1 MKKHN
6 FSAGPSILP
15 ISVFEQASQAV
26 IEFENTG
33 LSILEI
39 SHRSKEFISVLE
51 RAKANVLELSG
62 LTGKGYQVLFLQ
74 GGASMQFLMT
84 AYNLLQNKA
93 AYIDTGVWAHN
104 ALKEAQLIGNIDVI
118 ASSKDNGYRNIPK
131 QIEIKEDYDYLHFTT
146 NNTIYGTQFHSIPDV
161 NIPLIADMSSDIFSR
176 EMSFEKFSLIYAGA
190 QKNIG
195 IAGATLVIIREDILG
210 KVSRVIPTL
219 LDYQVHI
226 KNESMANTPSTYAI
240 YVSYLTMEWLKNQGG
255 CKSIEVQ
262 NKEKAELLYN
272 EIDRNPLFE
281 GYANKEDRSMMNA
294 VFTLTDEK
302 LTERFDNF
310 WKEAGI
316 SGLKGHRTTGGYRA
330 SIYNAMPLESVKL
343 LVKVMQDFEKLQ

>member
-118 ASSKDNGYRNIPK
+118 ASSRDNGYRNIPK
-131 QIEIKEDYDYLHFTT
+131 QIEIKENYDYLHFTT

-161 NIPLIADMSSDIFSR
+161 NVPLIADMSSDIFSR

-226 KNESMANTPSTYAI
+226 KNESMSNTPSTYAI

-272 EIDRNPLFE
+272 
-281 GYANKEDRSMMNA
+281 
-294 VFTLTDEK
+294 
-302 LTERFDNF
+302 
-310 WKEAGI
+310 
-316 SGLKGHRTTGGYRA
+316 
-330 SIYNAMPLESVKL
+330 
-343 LVKVMQDFEKLQ
+343 

>member
-1 MKKHN
+1 
-6 FSAGPSILP
+6 
-15 ISVFEQASQAV
+15 
-26 IEFENTG
+26 
-33 LSILEI
+33 
-39 SHRSKEFISVLE
+39 
-51 RAKANVLELSG
+51 
-62 LTGKGYQVLFLQ
+62 
-74 GGASMQFLMT
+74 
-84 AYNLLQNKA
+84 
-93 AYIDTGVWAHN
+93 
-104 ALKEAQLIGNIDVI
+104 
-118 ASSKDNGYRNIPK
+118 
-131 QIEIKEDYDYLHFTT
+131 
-146 NNTIYGTQFHSIPDV
+146 
-161 NIPLIADMSSDIFSR
+161 MSSDIFSR
-176 EMSFEKFSLIYAGA
+176 EISFEKFSLIYAGA

-226 KNESMANTPSTYAI
+226 KNESMSNTPSTYAI

-255 CKSIEVQ
+255 CKNIEVQ

>member
-131 QIEIKEDYDYLHFTT
+131 QIEIKENYDYLHFTT

-176 EMSFEKFSLIYAGA
+176 EMSFEKSTRCRKGMSISDSLFYSI
-190 QKNIG
+190 
-195 IAGATLVIIREDILG
+195 
-210 KVSRVIPTL
+210 SRW
-219 LDYQVHI
+219 
-226 KNESMANTPSTYAI
+226 KNECECI
-240 YVSYLTMEWLKNQGG
+240 RGV
-255 CKSIEVQ
+255 
-262 NKEKAELLYN
+262 
-272 EIDRNPLFE
+272 
-281 GYANKEDRSMMNA
+281 
-294 VFTLTDEK
+294 
-302 LTERFDNF
+302 
-310 WKEAGI
+310 
-316 SGLKGHRTTGGYRA
+316 
-330 SIYNAMPLESVKL
+330 
-343 LVKVMQDFEKLQ
+343 FEKIFKRFK